1 MKVLKIINTDNGW
14 DNVMCLAD
22 SYEAA
27 AFCLEMDSVEDLR
40 KWESDRG
47 GEIRMS
53 WEYIE
58 TLPEGCDTLEA
69 AIDKYWKPKF

>member
-14 DNVMCLAD
+14 DNVICLAD

-27 AFCLEMDSVEDLR
+27 AFYMEMDSVEDLR
-40 KWESDRG
+40 KWESDRS

-53 WEYIE
+53 WEDIE
-58 TLPEGCDTLEA
+58 TLPEGCDTFEA
-69 AIDKYWKPKF
+69 AIEKYWS